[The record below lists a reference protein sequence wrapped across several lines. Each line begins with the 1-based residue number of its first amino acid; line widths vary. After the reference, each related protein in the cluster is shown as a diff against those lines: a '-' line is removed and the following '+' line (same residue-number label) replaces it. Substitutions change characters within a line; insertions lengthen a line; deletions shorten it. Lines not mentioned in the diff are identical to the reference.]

1 MVKRCVIC
9 KRIIT
14 VLDRKIE
21 GTMLRVK
28 ELCGKMGFI
37 YVCSECM
44 KADGWVE
51 KAKIK
56 GV

>member
-1 MVKRCVIC
+1 MVKKCAIC
-9 KRIIT
+9 KEIIT
-14 VLDRKIE
+14 VIDRKIE

-28 ELCGKMGFI
+28 ELCGKMGCI

-44 KADGWVE
+44 KTDRWIE

>member
-1 MVKRCVIC
+1 MVKRCAIC
-9 KRIIT
+9 KEIIT
-14 VLDRKIE
+14 VIDKKIE

-28 ELCGKMGFI
+28 ELCGKMGCI
-37 YVCSECM
+37 YVCAECM
-44 KADGWVE
+44 KTEGWIE